1 MYFYCFPSTDHHISF
16 FYYTEKQFTYLCPK
30 IFFSLFQVFIFRRNW
45 WCFRHIQELLFPG
58 ISREDLPSVQGYSL
72 QQLASCFSNKH
83 QGINRKRNVL
93 VSGQPKQKTNFKK
106 QPIASSLL
114 YRKQVKQS
122 LRKCTKHYNN
132 TFQKKKY
139 KWPTNALRKCIP
151 SLVIRNANP
160 DKNIPKI
167 YIKRGGERVWK
178 QKQEVDVRVKSII
191 MFQKVFI

>member
-1 MYFYCFPSTDHHISF
+1 MVPFHKLCSTCFLSYRLTLLHFKNNPRLTISMYFYCFPSTDHHISF

-93 VSGQPKQKTNFKK
+93 VSG
-106 QPIASSLL
+106 
-114 YRKQVKQS
+114 
-122 LRKCTKHYNN
+122 
-132 TFQKKKY
+132 
-139 KWPTNALRKCIP
+139 
-151 SLVIRNANP
+151 
-160 DKNIPKI
+160 
-167 YIKRGGERVWK
+167 
-178 QKQEVDVRVKSII
+178 
-191 MFQKVFI
+191 